1 MAKEKDDKPELTSDD
16 KLMMLLEA
24 LVQQKQQA
32 QPFDMD
38 ALKEVLA
45 QTSQQTAQAMQ
56 KAMKPEN
63 TEHPG
68 ISAFSYPEG
77 DLARPKVITPYEVW
91 YFNYPVHMFP
101 ETEHWRELELIAQVK
116 PGAYSIL
123 LKDQTMMQI
132 EVKGTRDG
140 DGKLRKIEIGIPEDK
155 SISREEKWL
164 MPPKTVLLYQL
175 VHHGTASPKRV
186 YMEAMREYLQI
197 ALDEPESAPA

>member
-1 MAKEKDDKPELTSDD
+1 MAKEKDEKAELTSDD

-24 LVQQKQQA
+24 LVAQKQQA
-32 QPFDMD
+32 QPFDMV

-77 DLARPKVITPYEVW
+77 DLARQKVLPPYEIW

-101 ETEHWRELELIAQVK
+101 ETEHWRELELIGQVQ
-116 PGAYSIL
+116 PGVYSIL
-123 LKDQTMMQI
+123 LKDQSMMQI
-132 EVKGTRDG
+132 DVKGTRDG
-140 DGKLRKIEIGIPEDK
+140 NGKLRKLEIGIPEDK

-175 VHHGTASPKRV
+175 VHSGKGSPKRV

-197 ALDEPESAPA
+197 ALDEPESVQA